1 MVGNEP
7 KNEEKSQQ
15 FPPWSV
21 RKVLLWAVLFI
32 ILLGFGTSIVTVI
45 VEFVNIVFECDINQY
60 TRLFIGAIGGGIFS
74 HTIFLIF
81 VIHRVR
87 KASFSFRNIWI
98 SYDWKFKAISGSL
111 LLGLLWGGASPL
123 VQRIVIGI
131 IDTPATSLQI
141 DRYLSISLY
150 LMNIALVGPVVE
162 EVFFRGV
169 MFQVFDKAF
178 STTRA
183 VLFSSLIFSL
193 CHIDYMLLPTGQMLF
208 SLIET
213 FLFGVVA
220 AMLFK
225 HTQSLNNCIVF
236 HSSANLVIGMIDL
249 P

>member
-1 MVGNEP
+1 M
-7 KNEEKSQQ
+7 
-15 FPPWSV
+15 
-21 RKVLLWAVLFI
+21 LLWAVLFI

-141 DRYLSISLY
+141 DRYLSLGLY
-150 LMNIALVGPVVE
+150 LLNLAFVSAVVE

-169 MFQVFDKAF
+169 MFQIFDRIF
-178 STTRA
+178 PTPRA
-183 VLFSSLIFSL
+183 VFLSSLIFSL
-193 CHIDYMLLPTGQMLF
+193 CHIDYMLLPTNRMLF
-208 SLIET
+208 SLMKI
-213 FLFGVVA
+213 FLFGVLA
-220 AMLFK
+220 AILFK
-225 HTQSLNNCIVF
+225 RTQSLNNCIVF
-236 HSSANLVIGMIDL
+236 HSSANLVIGIIDL